1 MATQEKPVSNQLLKT
16 AAALASIL
24 LAASLAS
31 PPAAALAAGDG
42 DRIVQT
48 LTYKEAYGKPER
60 LVPKDI

>member
-31 PPAAALAAGDG
+31 PPAAARAAGAG
-42 DRIVQT
+42 DR
-48 LTYKEAYGKPER
+48 LGKTVNYRAACGLPDGG
-60 LVPKDI
+60 VPPSI